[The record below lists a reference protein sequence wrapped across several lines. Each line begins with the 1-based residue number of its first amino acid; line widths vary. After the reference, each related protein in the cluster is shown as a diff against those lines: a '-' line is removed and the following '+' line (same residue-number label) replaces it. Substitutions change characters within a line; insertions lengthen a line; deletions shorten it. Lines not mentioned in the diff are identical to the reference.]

1 MRNNTN
7 GEVVASGGEEESM
20 PPPPP
25 PNKTNGVASGS
36 NTNDDEDPPRVY
48 VNKGEETASI
58 VQNERA
64 THELARTKLLVEAF
78 FAYAE
83 GECESRA
90 SGPANSQS
98 AISRSPDGE
107 VETNRIDNHSTKQTS
122 LTAMVEDADYAIDQ
136 VELTQLGPASN
147 DDYSTFDINNTHS
160 DSDSEDSVIGYTVR
174 MPSKIGE
181 DNSVTTTNDAVA
193 STLGNGKSGIVA
205 EISTLVSVII
215 PDEIDNVDELLSHFE
230 GREEKLR
237 DTLRG
242 MYERDTLIGSNDV
255 AQARDKTQGE
265 ETETSPPVQDDGCTD
280 ADISYLYSTE
290 KTLSMLQEHEAAMD
304 NEIQRFRDQ
313 TFIYQ
318 KGEETVEDIDQI
330 SADDNNVGGVDV
342 EVDTGSK
349 DYVSMLSKSD
359 DTILTKECDDDE
371 TATTTGISRDDNM
384 LNSRLSHLPLHPLEH
399 HPYNDPHM
407 NNVTGV
413 PLDEGLP
420 TKKPSPNIRIYSTCH
435 EDVSTPYAQEG
446 YDIERGL
453 TRGNR
458 HVIPLVNVQDIGS
471 TIVTGVAEEI
481 KEIVN
486 PAPPWKNRR
495 ILIYSSVAF
504 PLLTAFVAILCVF
517 FVDLDIDQRITVPTP
532 VSFET
537 TTPTPIPL
545 TLSILTLMPMT
556 PTVNAVVIT
565 TPSSMPLTPPVS
577 TLMSTK
583 PSTADTTTNETTPV
597 ATSTTTPTS
606 LPTTFSTSTT
616 TAHIS
621 VATMNPSSITSWTS
635 KSTFM
640 PTTPSPADARTNSP
654 TLSATLRP
662 TIPPSATPMLLTS
675 SIIFNPTKEPA
686 SSPSRP
692 PTNESNKQSPTSSPS
707 ASCYPIEIIIFYDA
721 FPFGTGYANAEAST
735 VATSFSFFPSDDSLA
750 YQYHS
755 QSHCLEK
762 GIYTFTIYDKKGDGL
777 CCANGS
783 GVYIITS
790 NGVTLAQGGE
800 FLFKEEIVFELPA

>member
-1 MRNNTN
+1 MVRRNQCLRLLRRTKRT
-7 GEVVASGGEEESM
+7 ASRLAHTKM
-20 PPPPP
+20 MA
-25 PNKTNGVASGS
+25 KTPLVN
-36 NTNDDEDPPRVY
+36 
-48 VNKGEETASI
+48 VNKGEETSSI
-58 VQNERA
+58 VRNERA
-64 THELARTKLLVEAF
+64 THELARTKPLVKAF

-83 GECESRA
+83 VKYESKTQA
-90 SGPANSQS
+90 T
-98 AISRSPDGE
+98 RSPYGE
-107 VETNRIDNHSTKQTS
+107 VETNRIDNYSTKQTS
-122 LTAMVEDADYAIDQ
+122 PTAMVGDADYAMDQ

-147 DDYSTFDINNTHS
+147 DDYSTFDVNNTQIS
-160 DSDSEDSVIGYTVR
+160 DIDNEDRVIGYTVR

-181 DNSVTTTNDAVA
+181 DKLLTTANDAVT
-193 STLGNGKSGIVA
+193 STLGNGKSDIVA

-215 PDEIDNVDELLSHFE
+215 PDEIDNIDELLSHFE

-242 MYERDTLIGSNDV
+242 IYERDTLIGSNDV
-255 AQARDKTQGE
+255 TQARDETQGE
-265 ETETSPPVQDDGCTD
+265 ETETSPPAQDDGCTD
-280 ADISYLYSTE
+280 ADINYLYSTE
-290 KTLSMLQEHEAAMD
+290 MTLFMLQEHEAVMD
-304 NEIQRFRDQ
+304 NDIHSVRDQ

-371 TATTTGISRDDNM
+371 TATTTGISTDDNM

-399 HPYNDPHM
+399 HPYIDPHM

-420 TKKPSPNIRIYSTCH
+420 TKKPSPNIRVYSTCH

-446 YDIERGL
+446 HDIERGL
-453 TRGNR
+453 TRGN
-458 HVIPLVNVQDIGS
+458 VIPLVNVQDIGS
-471 TIVTGVAEEI
+471 TIVTGVTEEI

-486 PAPPWKNRR
+486 PTPPWKNRR
-495 ILIYSSVAF
+495 ILIYSCVAC
-504 PLLTAFVAILCVF
+504 PLLTAFVALLCVF
-517 FVDLDIDQRITVPTP
+517 FVDLDIDQRIAVPTP
-532 VSFET
+532 VSVET

-545 TLSILTLMPMT
+545 TPSNLTLMPMT
-556 PTVNAVVIT
+556 PTVTAVVIT
-565 TPSSMPLTPPVS
+565 APSSMPLTPPVS

-635 KSTFM
+635 SPTFM

-686 SSPSRP
+686 ASPSSS

-707 ASCYPIEIIIFYDA
+707 ASCYPVEIIILYDA
-721 FPFGTGYANAEAST
+721 FPFGTGYAIAEANT

-783 GVYIITS
+783 GEYIITS
-790 NGVTLAQGGE
+790 NGVTLSQGGE
-800 FLFKEEIVFELPA
+800 FLFKEEVLFELPA